1 MENEEKKNQTPEVRD
16 EDLDQVS
23 GGDGGNGGGCEI
35 CGRKDRPLP
44 FYIPPSPSHDILEST
59 GFTGVCDVWPEP

>member
-23 GGDGGNGGGCEI
+23 GGVMLPGKPPVNPPERSASHGKHRGNE
-35 CGRKDRPLP
+35 
-44 FYIPPSPSHDILEST
+44 
-59 GFTGVCDVWPEP
+59 